1 MAKAKEQADEK
12 GMMVRMSDSHL
23 TFVDSAQDIRGR
35 KVVDRNGEEI
45 GSVEDLFVDPGEEKI
60 RFLEV
65 SSGGF
70 LGLGE
75 TKFLIPVDAITSAQE
90 DEVRIDQTRNHVAGA
105 PQYAPELV
113 DTRYLT
119 DVYDYYGYAPYWG
132 AGYVYPPYPYYP
144 PMP

>member
-1 MAKAKEQADEK
+1 MAKAKTDEK
-12 GMMVRMSDSHL
+12 AMMVKLSDTTL
-23 TFVDSAQDIRGR
+23 VFTDPAQDIRGR

-45 GSVEDLFVDPGEEKI
+45 GRLDDLFVDQGEEKV

-75 TKFLIPVDAITSAQE
+75 TKFLIPVDAITGIGK
-90 DEVRIDQTRNHVAGA
+90 DEVHIDKTREHVAGA
-105 PQYAPELV
+105 PRYSPELV
-113 DTRYLT
+113 DRRFVTSM
-119 DVYDYYGYAPYWG
+119 YDYYGYAPYWG
-132 AGYVYPPYPYYP
+132 TGYLYPPYPYYP